1 MNKVPESTATLYSSG
16 SLFLLA
22 QKAAERSKKDRRESI
37 VAIILSA
44 ICLEA
49 FINEFEDMLSRYI
62 SEEDPVSLKTLKH
75 FLRDLEEGK
84 ASIKTKVKTVLYILT
99 QDIPKKGGL
108 PYQDFS
114 FLIDLRNHLVHRK
127 AEKFVWDLGKP
138 DKEYDHHKF
147 VKYLSSRKVI
157 KTPKPSQPP
166 SWSQYI
172 ICQEISYW
180 ACDTVKAMVN
190 EIVTVVPKTT
200 FYEILNFQ
208 SQWRNESNKALAA
221 DS

>member
-1 MNKVPESTATLYSSG
+1 MNKAPEITATLYSSG

-22 QKAAERSKKDRRESI
+22 KKAAERSKKDRQESI

-49 FINEFEDMLSRYI
+49 FINEFEDMLSKYI

-99 QDIPKKGGL
+99 QDIPKKGEL

-127 AEKFVWDLGKP
+127 PEKFNWYFGDT
-138 DKEYDHHKF
+138 DKEYDHHRF
-147 VKYLSSRKVI
+147 VKYLLGRNVI
-157 KTPKPSQPP
+157 KKPKPGQLP

-172 ICQEISYW
+172 ECQEVAYW
-180 ACDTVKAMVN
+180 ACNTVKAMIN
-190 EIVTVVPKTT
+190 EIISVIPKTA
-200 FYEILNFQ
+200 FHEILKFQ
-208 SQWRNESNKALAA
+208 WQEKNNKALAA